1 MSLIKKPNEILQN
14 KIKLKGLIYGQPG
27 IGKSEPVN
35 ALVAT
40 PSGFRTI
47 GSLEIGD
54 EVFGKDGLIQNVVGV
69 FPQGVRPTY
78 KITTNDGGVCFAD
91 EEHIWLVRAVGGNSR
106 KAGWKTMTTK
116 QILEKGVE
124 SKISEARKNSGRK
137 PAFNF
142 ELPICGALAYQPI
155 EFIISPYILGVL
167 IGDGSLS
174 DGKCIFTNP
183 DQEIIER
190 VKSEIDRNH
199 KLNEHKL
206 AEEHCRRFAI
216 VYDGEKK
223 GDSWYNAY
231 VREIRNLGLNV
242 KSQFKFI
249 PEIYKKGSIGQRVS
263 LLQGLMDTDG
273 TAKGNRVSYS
283 TTSYRLAQD
292 IVELVRSLGGI
303 SKIRSYNRD
312 DKIEFVVNVKLNE
325 CPFHITR
332 KANEWKPSVI
342 SRYIAK
348 IEKAT
353 NEECI
358 CIAVSNEDK
367 LYITDDYIVTHNTT
381 LALSSPKPLLID
393 FDNGLRR
400 VAKQYQTDSVQVESY
415 KDLLDVLQEDITN
428 YETIIIDT
436 LGKMVD
442 RIGDYLAVSNP
453 KIKQAD
459 GQLSMKGWG
468 NVKGEFQR
476 LLKILE
482 NKNKSVIF
490 IAHEKEEKVGDE
502 VMKRPDVAGSSGKDV
517 VKELDFMGYAS
528 MKGGKRTID
537 LAPNEAYYAKNSLG
551 INSFLE
557 YKHLEGVNNFLTLA
571 IFDAYKTKLKK
582 EEELLEEY
590 NQLIEDIKN
599 KISTINDV
607 DVLNSYFV
615 NYYQKHKQIWSSY
628 EIERKFLENKS
639 KEINS
644 IFDKKQKLF
653 ISLQVKE
660 EIKDEVKEKV
670 EELKSDK
677 EEGNNA

>member
-1 MSLIKKPNEILQN
+1 MSLIKKPNELMQSL

-40 PSGFRTI
+40 PSGFRAI

-54 EVFGKDGLIQNVVGV
+54 SIFGRDGLSQEVVGV

-78 KITTNDGGVCFAD
+78 KIITNDGGVCFAD

-124 SKISEARKNSGRK
+124 SKLSEARKSSGRK
-137 PAFNF
+137 PTFNF
-142 ELPICGALAYQPI
+142 ELPVCGALAYQPV
-155 EFIISPYILGVL
+155 EFVISPYILGVL

-183 DQEIIER
+183 DQEIVDR
-190 VKSEIDRNH
+190 VKSEINRTHN
-199 KLNEHKL
+199 LNEHKL
-206 AEEHCRRFAI
+206 GEEYCRRFAI
-216 VYDGEKK
+216 VYNGEKK

-249 PEIYKKGSIGQRVS
+249 PEIYKKGSIGQRIS

-283 TTSYRLAQD
+283 TISYRLAQD

-303 SKIRSYNRD
+303 SKIRSYNRE
-312 DKIEFVVNVKLNE
+312 DKIEFVVNIKLNE
-325 CPFHITR
+325 CPFHVAR

-342 SRYIAK
+342 SRYIAR

-353 NEECI
+353 NEECV

-367 LYITDDYIVTHNTT
+367 LYITDDYIVTHNTS
-381 LALSSPKPLLID
+381 LALSAPKPLLID

-400 VAKQYQTDSVQVESY
+400 VDKQYQTDSVQIQSY
-415 KDLLDVLQEDITN
+415 QDLLDILTKEDILA
-428 YETIIIDT
+428 YETIVIDT
-436 LGKMVD
+436 LGKMID
-442 RIGDYLAVSNP
+442 RIADWLAISNP
-453 KIKQAD
+453 KVKQAD

-476 LLKILE
+476 LLKLLE
-482 NKNKSVIF
+482 GKNKSVIF

-502 VMKRPDVAGSSGKDV
+502 VIKRPDVAGSSGKDI
-517 VKELDFMGYAS
+517 VKELDFMGYMS
-528 MKGGKRTID
+528 IKGGKRTID

-551 INSFLE
+551 LNSFLE
-557 YKHLEGVNNFLTLA
+557 YKPLAGVNNFLSEA
-571 IFDAYKTKLKK
+571 IFDAYQEKLKK
-582 EEELLEEY
+582 DEELAKDY
-590 NQLIEDIKN
+590 DDLIEELKTKVANIKDLEQLSSYYTSVYN
-599 KISTINDV
+599 KHDK
-607 DVLNSYFV
+607 L
-615 NYYQKHKQIWSSY
+615 WSSY
-628 EIERKFLENKS
+628 QMEGSFLKA
-639 KEINS
+639 
-644 IFDKKQKLF
+644 
-653 ISLQVKE
+653 
-660 EIKDEVKEKV
+660 KV
-670 EELKSDK
+670 EELGCEFDAKTK
-677 EEGNNA
+677 EFKAKKNEVKGE